1 MEHVDALPVEIQ
13 IGTDFGTTSA
23 AVASLRDGPQQFSP
37 PVFMPYVVPSHTDL
51 CNQQDIA
58 EMVVC
63 VFQSQVLKDTVAFAL
78 LLLGSLNLGR
88 ASCHSV
94 RTHRQ
99 FFEELYMARD

>member
-1 MEHVDALPVEIQ
+1 MAALSLEIQ
-13 IGTDFGTTSA
+13 IGTDLGTTSA
-23 AVASLRDGPQQFSP
+23 AVASLLDGPQQFSP

-63 VFQSQVLKDTVAFAL
+63 VFQSQVLKATVAFAL
-78 LLLGSLNLGR
+78 LLLGSLNLRR
-88 ASCHSV
+88 ASCHAV

-99 FFEELYMARD
+99 FFEELYMATE